1 MRKFILIMMLPILTA
16 CSQTQEVDNGQSQ
29 WDFDHQVQFKQ
40 TKLSENAYRIEVI
53 PNAKIKF
60 DRLATFLIR
69 HSLEVCNSY
78 GFKLEVL
85 TGIESFT
92 DRKAHP
98 NKIFGSLAANLEC
111 PSKASS

>member
-1 MRKFILIMMLPILTA
+1 MRKFLLIILLPVLTA
-16 CSQTQEVDNGQSQ
+16 CSQTQEVTNGQSQ

-40 TKLSENAYRIEVI
+40 TKLSENRYRIEVI

-69 HSLEVCNSY
+69 HSLELCNSY

-85 TGIESFT
+85 TGIEAFT

-111 PSKASS
+111 PNKKS